1 MDVAVFEA
9 AEWEHRACLRLEP
22 RHRVRCTAERLT
34 PRSAPDYAEAEVV
47 SPFVGSEVSAVVIA
61 AMPRL
66 RLVATRSTGFDHI
79 DLEACRARG
88 VAVCNVPDYGD
99 PTVAE
104 HAFALLLAVS
114 RRIVEAAE
122 RTRRGDFRVEGLRG
136 FDLEGRTMGVVG
148 AGRIGRR
155 VIRIARGFGMTALA
169 ADPRPDPAVAA
180 ELGFDYVPLEELLR
194 RADVVSL
201 HAPGGPHTR
210 DLISDDAFAAMKPGG
225 VLINTA
231 RGGVVNAAALVRAL
245 SRGHLAGAGLDVLSE
260 EPLLR
265 EEAEIFRTDTPLPA
279 ERLRALVAANALLR
293 LPNVVVTPHIAY
305 DTAEALGRIVGTTL
319 DNIEAF
325 VRSEP
330 RNLVAPWAP
339 IAEGESHDP
348 PS

>member
-1 MDVAVFEA
+1 MKVVVFEA
-9 AEWEHRACLRLEP
+9 AEWEREACLRLESA
-22 RHRVRCTAERLT
+22 HQVRCTAERLT
-34 PRSAPDYAEAEVV
+34 VALAREYADAEVV
-47 SPFVGSEVSAVVIA
+47 TTFIRSDCSEPVLTAL
-61 AMPRL
+61 PHL
-66 RLVATRSTGFDHI
+66 KLVATRSTGYDHI
-79 DLEACRARG
+79 DLEACRQRG

-114 RRIVEAAE
+114 RRIVEAAG
-122 RTRRGDFRVEGLRG
+122 RTRAGDFTMEGLRG
-136 FDLEGRTMGVVG
+136 FDLAGRTMGVIG

-155 VIRIARGFGMTALA
+155 VIQIARGFGMTAVA
-169 ADPRPDPAVAA
+169 ADAAPDVGAA
-180 ELGFDYVPLEELLR
+180 QRLGFEYVSLSELLR

-201 HAPGGPHTR
+201 HVPGGAETR
-210 DLISDDAFAAMKPGG
+210 EMISDAEFAQMKPGA

-245 SRGHLAGAGLDVLSE
+245 SSGRLAGAGLDVLSE

-279 ERLRALVAANALLR
+279 ERLRALVAANTLLR

-305 DTAEALGRIVGTTL
+305 DTAEALGRIVGKTL

-325 VRSEP
+325 ACRAP
-330 RNLVAPWAP
+330 QNLVV
-339 IAEGESHDP
+339 P
-348 PS
+348 PGAAGDVPETRP